1 MNVAAHLYQLQ
12 NKDTRKNWIENRV
25 IQINLELMNEDA
37 LSQAQLAEKNAESKL
52 KKARSDLGLIEV
64 EVQSIRIKIQTSEA
78 ALYGGRIHNPKEL
91 QDIQNEISSL
101 KRRVA
106 ALEDAQLTAMLTVE
120 EAEENYSKSNQ
131 DLQNSTAESTQN
143 QAGLRG
149 ELSSLELEAE
159 RLAVERQAII
169 QQLPLTVVDQY
180 ERLRKQKRGI
190 AVVSVQ
196 DNSCSGCGT
205 NLRPAEIQAARTSA
219 ELVICS
225 TCGRII
231 YAG

>member
-25 IQINLELMNEDA
+25 IQINLELMNDDA

>member
-120 EAEENYSKSNQ
+120 EAEDNYSKSNQ

>member
-25 IQINLELMNEDA
+25 IQINLELMNDDA

-120 EAEENYSKSNQ
+120 EAEDNYSKSNQ